1 MLAPKKRPASW
12 FGSLRHAGVGEASE
26 GNLRFMSQAAQRD
39 DQVPHGTS
47 LLPRDLDEA
56 QLAAAPTL
64 GSVDALLIDDLTVE
78 EDDAFFA
85 AIGS

>member
-1 MLAPKKRPASW
+1 MRPVRSPALR
-12 FGSLRHAGVGEASE
+12 GSVDLVS
-26 GNLRFMSQAAQRD
+26 NAAQGKDER
-39 DQVPHGTS
+39 PHGAS

-78 EDDAFFA
+78 ESEAFFA
-85 AIGS
+85 ALDS